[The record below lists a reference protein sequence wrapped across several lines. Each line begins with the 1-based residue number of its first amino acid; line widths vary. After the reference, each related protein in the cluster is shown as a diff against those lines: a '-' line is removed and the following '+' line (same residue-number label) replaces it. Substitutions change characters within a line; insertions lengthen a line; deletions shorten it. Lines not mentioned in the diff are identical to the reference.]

1 MYKIIMNE
9 VTKKVKSFVLKNKYL
24 CIKNYKYYSS
34 VVFSLLLRA
43 LNLVNNSKVLISISL

>member
-43 LNLVNNSKVLISISL
+43 INLVNNSKVLISISL